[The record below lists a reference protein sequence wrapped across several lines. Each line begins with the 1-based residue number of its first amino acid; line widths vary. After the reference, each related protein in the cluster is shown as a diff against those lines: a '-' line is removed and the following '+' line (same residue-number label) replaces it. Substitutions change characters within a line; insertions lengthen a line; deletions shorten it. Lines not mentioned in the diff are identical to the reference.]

1 MMNNLQ
7 LLGTMLRFNL
17 NVPPNTYIF
26 FQYLEEFLSMKAK
39 FIEDNL
45 EKFNQLF
52 ISETISSSSGQ
63 GDKDYNS
70 NVIKNIGTIILTLVG
85 LIIAMVLVALSKRC
99 SHNSTI
105 IKISEVLKQRLF
117 YNSILRVCFQ
127 SYLKFCIIAFAS
139 IYSSK
144 DNVVLG
150 TGLFFLNF
158 TIFFFL
164 FAHSFLR
171 INRSNLINPAFSL
184 KFNSLYMNLDVS
196 NPHAYLMTTFFLARR
211 FFLGYILS
219 YSEKNPCAQFL
230 YMNLTSLLMLM
241 YLVKVRPMVSNYLNF
256 IEIFNELIL
265 YGCTVL
271 TAAMTDYQP
280 ETDVDVAQA
289 DLKEAE

>member
-52 ISETISSSSGQ
+52 ISETISSSSDQ
-63 GDKDYNS
+63 GDRDYNS

-139 IYSSK
+139 I
-144 DNVVLG
+144 
-150 TGLFFLNF
+150 
-158 TIFFFL
+158 
-164 FAHSFLR
+164 
-171 INRSNLINPAFSL
+171 
-184 KFNSLYMNLDVS
+184 
-196 NPHAYLMTTFFLARR
+196 
-211 FFLGYILS
+211 
-219 YSEKNPCAQFL
+219 
-230 YMNLTSLLMLM
+230 
-241 YLVKVRPMVSNYLNF
+241 
-256 IEIFNELIL
+256 
-265 YGCTVL
+265 
-271 TAAMTDYQP
+271 
-280 ETDVDVAQA
+280 
-289 DLKEAE
+289 